1 MAHSALTDLSRGRF
15 ITLEGGEGAGK
26 STLARGLAETL
37 RARDIEVVVTREPG
51 GAPGADA
58 IRALLVQGE
67 AGRWSAMEE
76 ALLFAAA
83 RLNHLT
89 HTVRPA
95 LARGA
100 WVICDR
106 YYDSTR
112 AYQVAAGGLDPGALD
127 TLNALIQAP
136 APDLTLILDLDPN
149 AGLARSRGAHVGEDR
164 FEKKTADFHTRVR
177 AEFLAI
183 AAREPGRCT
192 IVDASQSSE
201 AVQAQALAALEK
213 IAAVRS

>member
-1 MAHSALTDLSRGRF
+1 MASTTSPGRF

-26 STLARGLAETL
+26 STLARGLADALGAQGAEIVL
-37 RARDIEVVVTREPG
+37 TREPG

-58 IRALLVQGE
+58 IRALLVSGD
-67 AGRWSAMEE
+67 ASRWSATEE

-89 HTVRPA
+89 HTIRPA
-95 LARGA
+95 LARGG

-112 AYQVAAGGLDPGALD
+112 AYQVAAGGLAPETLD
-127 TLNALIQAP
+127 TLNTLIHAP
-136 APDLTLILDLDPN
+136 APDLTLVLDLDPES
-149 AGLARSRGAHVGEDR
+149 GIGRSRGALKGEDR
-164 FEKKTADFHTRVR
+164 FEKKDAAFHQRVR

-183 AAREPGRCT
+183 AKRQPERCVV
-192 IVDASQSSE
+192 ISSE
-201 AVQAQALAALEK
+201 QPAAAVLAQALNAIEARL
-213 IAAVRS
+213 

>member
-1 MAHSALTDLSRGRF
+1 MAEGRF
-15 ITLEGGEGAGK
+15 ITLEGGEGTGK
-26 STLARGLAETL
+26 STLARGLGEAL
-37 RARDIEVVVTREPG
+37 RANGRDVVLTREPG

-58 IRALLVQGE
+58 IRKLLVEGD

-83 RLNHLT
+83 RLNHLV
-89 HTVRPA
+89 HTIRPA

-112 AYQVAAGGLDPGALD
+112 AYQVAAGGLDPRALNA
-127 TLNALIQAP
+127 LNALIEAP
-136 APDLTLILDLDPN
+136 APDLTLVLDLDSTS
-149 AGLARSRGAHVGEDR
+149 GLGRSQGRYAGEDR
-164 FEKKTADFHTRVR
+164 FEKKDAGFHSRVR

-183 AAREPGRCT
+183 AKREPQRCVV
-192 IVDASQSSE
+192 IDAGQSAEQVLKQSLS
-201 AVQAQALAALEK
+201 AIGARL
-213 IAAVRS
+213 

>member
-1 MAHSALTDLSRGRF
+1 MAGRF

-26 STLARGLAETL
+26 STLARGLGDAL
-37 RARDIEVVVTREPG
+37 RADGREVVLTREPG

-58 IRALLVQGE
+58 IRKLLVEGD

-89 HTVRPA
+89 HTIRPA
-95 LARGA
+95 IARGA

-112 AYQVAAGGLDPGALD
+112 AYQVAAGGLDGEVLTA
-127 TLNALIQAP
+127 LNALIGAQR
-136 APDLTLILDLDPN
+136 PDLTLVLDLDPA
-149 AGLARSRGAHVGEDR
+149 AGLQRSRGRHAGEDR
-164 FEKKTADFHTRVR
+164 FERKDAEFHARVR
-177 AEFLAI
+177 SEFLAI
-183 AAREPGRCT
+183 AQREPKRCVV
-192 IVDASQSSE
+192 IDARQQTDAVLSE
-201 AVQAQALAALEK
+201 ALGAIGSRL
-213 IAAVRS
+213 

>member
-1 MAHSALTDLSRGRF
+1 MAQGRF

-26 STLARGLAETL
+26 STLMRGLTAAL
-37 RARDIEVVVTREPG
+37 ASRAGDIVTTREPG

-58 IRALLVQGE
+58 IRELLVQGE
-67 AGRWSAMEE
+67 ANRWSPMEE

-83 RLNHLT
+83 RLNHLNQT
-89 HTVRPA
+89 IRPA

-112 AYQVAAGGLDPGALD
+112 AYQVGGGGLAAAALD
-127 TLNALIQAP
+127 QLNTLIHAP
-136 APDLTLILDLDPN
+136 PPDLTLVLDIDP
-149 AGLARSRGAHVGEDR
+149 ADGLARSRGAHVGEDR
-164 FEKKTADFHTRVR
+164 FERMDLAFHQRVR

-183 AAREPGRCT
+183 AAAEPHRC
-192 IVDASQSSE
+192 IVLDANQPAN
-201 AVQAQALAALEK
+201 AVLAA
-213 IAAVRS
+213 AMSAVEARL

>member
-1 MAHSALTDLSRGRF
+1 MAKGRF

-26 STLARGLAETL
+26 STLARGLADAL
-37 RARDIEVVVTREPG
+37 RARGAEAITTREPG

-67 AGRWSAMEE
+67 ANRWNALEE

-89 HTVRPA
+89 HTIRPA

-112 AYQVAAGGLDPGALD
+112 AYQVGAGGIDGAVLDD
-127 TLNALIQAP
+127 LNALIGADR
-136 APDLTLILDLDPN
+136 PDLTLILDIGAPL
-149 AGLARSRGAHVGEDR
+149 GLARSRGGDIGEDR
-164 FEKKTADFHTRVR
+164 FEKQSAEFHARVR
-177 AEFLAI
+177 AAFLAI
-183 AAREPGRCT
+183 AAREPERCAL
-192 IVDASQSSE
+192 IDAAQSAE
-201 AVQAQALAALEK
+201 MVLVQALAAIEARL
-213 IAAVRS
+213 

>member
-1 MAHSALTDLSRGRF
+1 MAQGRF
-15 ITLEGGEGAGK
+15 ITLEGGEGTGK
-26 STLARGLAETL
+26 STLSRGLSEAL
-37 RARDIEVVVTREPG
+37 RANGRDVVLTREPG

-58 IRALLVQGE
+58 IRTLLVSGD

-89 HTVRPA
+89 HTILPA

-112 AYQVAAGGLDPGALD
+112 AYQIAAGGLAPATLE
-127 TLNALIQAP
+127 TLNALIEAP
-136 APDLTLILDLDPN
+136 APDLTLVLDIAP
-149 AGLARSRGAHVGEDR
+149 AVGLARSQGARAGEDR
-164 FEKKTADFHTRVR
+164 FEQKALSFHERVR

-183 AAREPGRCT
+183 AEREPKRCA
-192 IVDASQSSE
+192 VLDAS
-201 AVQAQALAALEK
+201 ADAQAVLARALALIEH
-213 IAAVRS
+213 RL